1 MAFVLK
7 IKSFSLE
14 TSDQEQS
21 NGNGQ
26 FTESIKQIILHDL
39 TPLQVTPVSPSPP
52 PSITDE
58 SSALPSIFTNIE
70 RVNNPYDDIPGKLS
84 SLDHFSVFYP

>member
-1 MAFVLK
+1 MAFFLK
-7 IKSFSLE
+7 ITSFSLD

-21 NGNGQ
+21 NGHGL